1 MAFLRGLAFIL
12 CWSLHGVLL
21 VSNQKVD
28 KRAASAARFGD
39 QDQDHGKK
47 RSILGDLFY
56 QLGHILGGQRPNKD
70 TLVIESFCV
79 QVRKALNFLDV
90 KFCAYE
96 N

>member
-70 TLVIESFCV
+70 TLVIESFYV
-79 QVRKALNFLDV
+79 WKNSGFKKR
-90 KFCAYE
+90 
-96 N
+96 